1 MYTRFQDG
9 KQLNFLASEKFTA
22 FPETINKD
30 NYNVQTDDLGR
41 KYVPAGTV
49 YPTNDAK
56 AVGITVNDV
65 YVSEDGSNQMVA
77 VMREGWVL
85 SQRLTPTPSADAIK
99 AMTAIHFK
107 DLDTTA
113 DTTPADQKRSEEEI
127 IDE

>member
-9 KQLNFLASEKFTA
+9 KQLNFLASEKFIA

-30 NYNVQTDDLGR
+30 NYNVQIDDLGR

-85 SQRLTPTPSADAIK
+85 SQRLTPTPSTDAIK

-113 DTTPADQKRSEEEI
+113 DTAPTDPKVNQ
-127 IDE
+127 

>member
-1 MYTRFQDG
+1 MYTRFQNG

-99 AMTAIHFK
+99 AMTAINFK
-107 DLDTTA
+107 DLNTTA
-113 DTTPADQKRSEEEI
+113 DTTTPADPKAQ
-127 IDE
+127 

>member
-1 MYTRFQDG
+1 MYTRFQNG

-30 NYNVQTDDLGR
+30 NYNVQTDALGR

-113 DTTPADQKRSEEEI
+113 DTTTPADPKA
-127 IDE
+127 

>member
-113 DTTPADQKRSEEEI
+113 DTTTPADPKA
-127 IDE
+127 

>member
-1 MYTRFQDG
+1 MYTRFQNG

-30 NYNVQTDDLGR
+30 NYNIQTDDLGR

-113 DTTPADQKRSEEEI
+113 DTTTPADPKA
-127 IDE
+127 

>member
-1 MYTRFQDG
+1 MYTQFQSG

-22 FPETINKD
+22 FPETID
-30 NYNVQTDDLGR
+30 STNYNVQTDDLGR

-56 AVGITVNDV
+56 AIGITVNDV
-65 YVSEDGSNQMVA
+65 YVTSDASKQMVA

-85 SQRLTPTPSADAIK
+85 SKRLNPAPSAEAIK

-107 DLDTTA
+107 DLESSGTVSSD
-113 DTTPADQKRSEEEI
+113 
-127 IDE
+127 

>member
-1 MYTRFQDG
+1 MYTRFQNG

-22 FPETINKD
+22 FPEKINKD
-30 NYNVQTDDLGR
+30 SYNVQTDDSGR

-56 AVGITVNDV
+56 AIGITVDDV

-85 SQRLTPTPSADAIK
+85 SQRLSPVPSADAIK

-107 DLDTTA
+107 DLGAAT
-113 DTTPADQKRSEEEI
+113 DTTPADPKVNQQ
-127 IDE
+127 

>member
-1 MYTRFQDG
+1 MYTRFQNG
-9 KQLNFLASEKFTA
+9 KQLNFLASEKFIA

-113 DTTPADQKRSEEEI
+113 DTTTPADPKAQ
-127 IDE
+127 

>member
-1 MYTRFQDG
+1 MYTRFQNG

-30 NYNVQTDDLGR
+30 NYNVQTDDLGH

-113 DTTPADQKRSEEEI
+113 DTTTPADPKA
-127 IDE
+127 

>member
-22 FPETINKD
+22 FPETINKN

-85 SQRLTPTPSADAIK
+85 SQRLNPTPTTEAIK
-99 AMTAIHFK
+99 AMPAIHFK

-113 DTTPADQKRSEEEI
+113 GSTTSVGPRA
-127 IDE
+127 

>member
-30 NYNVQTDDLGR
+30 NYNVQIDDLGR

-113 DTTPADQKRSEEEI
+113 DTTTPADPKA
-127 IDE
+127 

>member
-85 SQRLTPTPSADAIK
+85 SQRLNPTPSTDAIK

-107 DLDTTA
+107 DLET
-113 DTTPADQKRSEEEI
+113 TTPSTSDPHRV
-127 IDE
+127 

>member
-22 FPETINKD
+22 FPETINKN

-85 SQRLTPTPSADAIK
+85 SQRLNPTPTTEAIK
-99 AMTAIHFK
+99 AMPAIHFK

-113 DTTPADQKRSEEEI
+113 GSTTSVDSRA
-127 IDE
+127 

>member
-1 MYTRFQDG
+1 MYTRFQNG

-113 DTTPADQKRSEEEI
+113 DTTTPADPKAQEI

>member
-30 NYNVQTDDLGR
+30 NYNVQIDDLGR

-65 YVSEDGSNQMVA
+65 YVSEDSSNQMVA

-85 SQRLTPTPSADAIK
+85 SQRLTPTPSTDAIK

-113 DTTPADQKRSEEEI
+113 DTAPTDPKLNQQ
-127 IDE
+127 

>member
-1 MYTRFQDG
+1 MYTRFQNG

-113 DTTPADQKRSEEEI
+113 DTAPTDQKVNK
-127 IDE
+127 

>member
-1 MYTRFQDG
+1 MYTRFQNG

-85 SQRLTPTPSADAIK
+85 SQRLTPTPSTDAIK

-113 DTTPADQKRSEEEI
+113 DTAPTDQKVNQ
-127 IDE
+127 

>member
-113 DTTPADQKRSEEEI
+113 DTTTVDPKAQ
-127 IDE
+127 

>member
-22 FPETINKD
+22 FTETINKD

-113 DTTPADQKRSEEEI
+113 DTTPADPKA
-127 IDE
+127 

>member
-85 SQRLTPTPSADAIK
+85 SQRLSPTPSTDAIK

-107 DLDTTA
+107 DLDA
-113 DTTPADQKRSEEEI
+113 SANTTPADPKAQ
-127 IDE
+127 

>member
-30 NYNVQTDDLGR
+30 NYNVQIDDLGR

-85 SQRLTPTPSADAIK
+85 SQRLTPTPSTDAIK

-107 DLDTTA
+107 DLDMTA
-113 DTTPADQKRSEEEI
+113 DTAPTDPKVNQ
-127 IDE
+127 

>member
-1 MYTRFQDG
+1 MYTQFQNG

-41 KYVPAGTV
+41 KYIPAGTV

-56 AVGITVNDV
+56 AIGITVNDV
-65 YVSEDGSNQMVA
+65 YVPEDGTNQMVA

-85 SQRLTPTPSADAIK
+85 SQRLNPVPTADAIK
-99 AMTAIHFK
+99 AMTAIHIK
-107 DLDTTA
+107 DLGTEEAATTPTA
-113 DTTPADQKRSEEEI
+113 DPKNNQ
-127 IDE
+127 

>member
-65 YVSEDGSNQMVA
+65 YVSENGSNQMVA

-99 AMTAIHFK
+99 AMAAIHFK

-113 DTTPADQKRSEEEI
+113 DTTTPADPKAQ
-127 IDE
+127 